1 MQGSEETGRTK
12 QADRQLATKTN
23 RSSPYIV
30 ARVVIVFTGIGK
42 GVRGQLFDG
51 MPSSGDLC

>member
-42 GVRGQLFDG
+42 GVRG
-51 MPSSGDLC
+51 